1 MSDPLSLLLPSFV
14 LQAFAWVVKSLGLAG
29 VTAVVTA
36 VVFFPLLGK
45 VKKVLSK
52 PRVAIAVALGVI
64 VLVLHWA
71 ATTPMPGTGRSDGG
85 LPSARPEGDAIQAS
99 RQKPDDK
106 PFTTSK
112 TIRPNSSLAT
122 VTPGIESGTVVGSV
136 SGFPPPLLI
145 PLAPIP
151 RTGVVVIPNHH
162 PQATKPSHHAKPEG
176 GHALAARAPAA
187 AATHGGHANGLPG
200 LTHGASP
207 SASLVTPKQASP
219 PAGMAGVVQGRPFYG
234 GNAPQLS
241 AAELRNLAKWH
252 DFLKVQADLEDLNK
266 QMAPM
271 MRPYTGGGMPHVGMG
286 HVSGGMGHPHV
297 KQHHP

>member
-1 MSDPLSLLLPSFV
+1 MGDPLSLLLPSFV

-136 SGFPPPLLI
+136 SGFPPPLLL

-151 RTGVVVIPNHH
+151 RTNVVVIPNHH
-162 PQATKPSHHAKPEG
+162 PQAAKPSHHAKPEG
-176 GHALAARAPAA
+176 GPALEARAPAA
-187 AATHGGHANGLPG
+187 AAHAGHATGVPG
-200 LTHGASP
+200 LAHGA
-207 SASLVTPKQASP
+207 ATFGGNNIQKQASP
-219 PAGMAGVVQGRPFYG
+219 PAGMAGVIQGRPAYG

-241 AAELRNLAKWH
+241 AAERRNIIAWRNFNAGQQGLA
-252 DFLKVQADLEDLNK
+252 ALNN
-266 QMAPM
+266 QLAPM
-271 MRPYTGGGMPHVGMG
+271 MRPYMGGGTPHVGTG
-286 HVSGGMGHPHV
+286 HVSGGLSHPHA